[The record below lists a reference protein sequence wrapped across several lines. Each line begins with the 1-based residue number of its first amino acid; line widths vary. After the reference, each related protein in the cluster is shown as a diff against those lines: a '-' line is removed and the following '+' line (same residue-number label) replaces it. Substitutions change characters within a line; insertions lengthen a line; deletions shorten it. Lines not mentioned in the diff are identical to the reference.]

1 MASSTEPSGDVS
13 MARGPARL
21 FWVICFVLGIG
32 VLGLVG
38 WLAGI
43 APSQACSGQ
52 ETPWTPPFL
61 AFQLARTTND
71 IEAVFGR
78 DGDPCRAGM
87 VAALD
92 LANKVD
98 LIAFIGMY
106 SGFLAC
112 FFLALLRSGF
122 TGLARA
128 GLVAAVAACLFDV
141 LETSIQLY
149 ITSSLPG
156 TVTSLVFLTIGS
168 TGKFLGL
175 TVAAICAGAAM
186 LARGGIL
193 GRLAG
198 AACVA
203 GGLMVVLGLNYSPA
217 RPALRAGIVIAWLVM
232 LLYAAGSAM
241 RRVPSRE

>member
-1 MASSTEPSGDVS
+1 

-21 FWVICFVLGIG
+21 FWVLCVVFG
-32 VLGLVG
+32 VGVIGLVA
-38 WLAGI
+38 WFSAV

-52 ETPWTPPFL
+52 LAPGTSPLL
-61 AFQLARTTND
+61 AFQLARTTED

-78 DGDPCRAGM
+78 DGNPCRAGM
-87 VAALD
+87 VAAMD

-112 FFLALLRSGF
+112 FFLALLCSGF
-122 TGLARA
+122 FGLASV
-128 GLVAAVAACLFDV
+128 GLVAAVVACVCDV
-141 LETSIQLY
+141 LETSVQLY

-156 TVTSLVFLTIGS
+156 TVTSLVLLAIGS
-168 TGKFLGL
+168 TGKFLGIA
-175 TVAAICAGAAM
+175 VAAMCAGAAM
-186 LARGGIL
+186 LVRGGIF

-198 AACVA
+198 AMCVA

-217 RPALRAGIVIAWLVM
+217 RPALGAGIVIAWILI
-232 LLYAAGSAM
+232 LLYATAATM
-241 RRVPSRE
+241 RRAPAPS